1 MVQRRFLDNGSSLS
15 TIVPIRK
22 NHSSVKFQNPEKLT
36 GQFLSAGSL
45 ARIHSCNRGV
55 YMVWVHDKNEPNTI
69 ILEVPLQFMGQYFR
83 QHQHNLVPHF
93 A

>member
-15 TIVPIRK
+15 TIVSIRK
-22 NHSSVKFQNPEKLT
+22 NHSSVKFHNPEKLT
-36 GQFLSAGSL
+36 GQFLAAGSL
-45 ARIHSCNRGV
+45 ARIHSSNRGV
-55 YMVWVHDKNEPNTI
+55 YTVWVLDESGMDTI

-83 QHQHNLVPHF
+83 QHHHNLFPHF